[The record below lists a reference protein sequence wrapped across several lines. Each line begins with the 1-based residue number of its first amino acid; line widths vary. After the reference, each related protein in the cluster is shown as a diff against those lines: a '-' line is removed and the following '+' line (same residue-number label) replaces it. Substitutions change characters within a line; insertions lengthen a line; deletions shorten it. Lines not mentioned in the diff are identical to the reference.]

1 MRFCLRKATAHI
13 ILDARVVWIRCNAS
27 IDLLCRSWEVA
38 YFSSLSGNMESKSK
52 LVWLNLFNMSK
63 IFTKR
68 DVKPQRR

>member
-1 MRFCLRKATAHI
+1 
-13 ILDARVVWIRCNAS
+13 
-27 IDLLCRSWEVA
+27 
-38 YFSSLSGNMESKSK
+38 MESKSK